1 MFVYFA
7 SRAGADHCKPKP
19 IHSPDS
25 SSSVRKSREC
35 WNSAL
40 HTTDDND
47 HRLDE
52 TTDDADHRNAERS
65 HNTDDMRLN
74 HKSSDTLPSPCESG
88 SDEHNKLCHNK
99 HDSRNSTEDSYVPNS
114 SRYSNSVQRNRT
126 LADDDQPNAYD
137 STHQR
142 YSSPDSS
149 QRQNVTIQDKPA
161 QHSAALH
168 TAASH
173 TAAQQSFLY
182 KWQINV
188 SNTNQVMTRSS

>member
-7 SRAGADHCKPKP
+7 SGAGADHCKPKP
-19 IHSPDS
+19 IHLPDT

-47 HRLDE
+47 HHADE

-74 HKSSDTLPSPCESG
+74 HKSSETLPSPCESG
-88 SDEHNKLCHNK
+88 NDEPNKLCHNK
-99 HDSRNSTEDSYVPNS
+99 HDSLYSTEDSYVPNS
-114 SRYSNSVQRNRT
+114 SRQSNSVQHNRAF
-126 LADDDQPNAYD
+126 ADDDQPNTYD

-161 QHSAALH
+161 QHSAA
-168 TAASH
+168 
-173 TAAQQSFLY
+173 QQSFLY
-182 KWQINV
+182 KWQIKD